1 VGIVKD
7 LQGQRFGRL
16 VAIKAVGLDSSR
28 NVVWEFACDCG
39 KAVSRSG
46 RSVCSGR
53 TKSCG
58 CLRSEVVAQ
67 LNTSRHRVHGE
78 SGRNMTPEYRAFCGM
93 WTRCGNSRTKDFRL
107 YGERGITVCRRWKS
121 YSNFLNDMGR
131 KPSPKH
137 SLDRIDNSK
146 GYRPSNCRWA
156 TAKEQ
161 ARNSRKVKLT
171 QADVAAIRASTGS
184 SSSLAAKFGVSRGH
198 VWGVRT
204 GRAWKQ

>member
-1 VGIVKD
+1 MGIVKD

-93 WTRCGNSRTKDFRL
+93 W
-107 YGERGITVCRRWKS
+107 KS